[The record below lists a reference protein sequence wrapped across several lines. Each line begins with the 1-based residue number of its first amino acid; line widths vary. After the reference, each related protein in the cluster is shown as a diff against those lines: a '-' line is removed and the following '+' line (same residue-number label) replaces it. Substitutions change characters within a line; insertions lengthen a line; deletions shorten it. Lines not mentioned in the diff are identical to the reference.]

1 MNKTVKMILVGVLLL
16 AGSPASRAGGTHFLV
31 EPYTGMAFNLGY
43 SSENAF
49 GLESGAVLAVGGKF
63 KGFPPRFYAYF
74 RASQAFFGED
84 DVYVSSRAANV
95 SVCREVRALM
105 GGVRVV
111 IPLWWELRLYLEVGG
126 GQLFTDSHYREPGYS
141 FGYSEKFGAVELGTG
156 LNLRLF
162 RWLSLGLVIDY
173 TFVAEPEHGDLI
185 ATVLGE
191 ADRGSQPGWL
201 RTVATL
207 GLHF

>member
-1 MNKTVKMILVGVLLL
+1 MNAATKVSVIGLLLL
-16 AGSPASRAGGTHFLV
+16 AGAPASRAGGTHFLL

-63 KGFPPRFYAYF
+63 VHFPPRFYAYF

-84 DVYVSSRAANV
+84 DIYVSSRAANV
-95 SVCREVRALM
+95 SVCRKVRALM
-105 GGVRVV
+105 GGLRVV
-111 IPLWWELRLYLEVGG
+111 VPLWWELRLYLELGG
-126 GQLFTDSHYREPGYS
+126 GQLFTDSQFREPGYS
-141 FGYSEKFGAVELGTG
+141 FGYSEKLGAMEFGGG

-162 RWLSLGLVIDY
+162 HWLSLGLVLDY
-173 TFVAEPEHGDLI
+173 TFLVEPEHGDMI

-191 ADRGSQPGWL
+191 ADDGAHPGWL
-201 RTVATL
+201 RAVATL